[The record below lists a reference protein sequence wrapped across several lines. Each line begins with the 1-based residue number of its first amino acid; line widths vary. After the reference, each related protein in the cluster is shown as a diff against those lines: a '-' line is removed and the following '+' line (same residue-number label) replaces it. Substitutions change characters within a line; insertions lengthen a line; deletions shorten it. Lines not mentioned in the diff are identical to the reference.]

1 MHIEQMID
9 YLKRDNGFMANVG
22 LWDYRP
28 GQSAR
33 YEPLPEDMHPD
44 LTAALSQM
52 GIERLYR
59 HQRQTWDT
67 VRRGR
72 HPVITTPTAS
82 GKSLAYLL
90 PILDSLLR
98 RNHERSL
105 LLFPTKALAQDQW
118 KLLDKLNQQGNLEI
132 KAFTYDGDTSP
143 QARKSVRSAG
153 QLVISNPDM
162 LHAGIMPHHTQWV
175 KLFENLAFVVI
186 DELHMYKGVFG
197 SHMANVLRRLRRL
210 LHFYQNNRVQFLLSS
225 ATIANPVELAGQ
237 ISGQNSKNIDWVYD
251 NGAPRGGMH
260 VLLYNPPVVQKELG
274 IRRSALREAAMIGSR
289 ILEAGVSAI
298 YFVRSRLRVEVLAN
312 YLRQKAGPR
321 RKDGVRAYRG
331 GFLANER
338 RAIEAG
344 LRDGQLHTVVS
355 TNALELGVDIG
366 SLDVAVSV
374 GFPGSI
380 ASLWQQFGRAGRR
393 GRDSLVIMI
402 ATSSPLEQY
411 FMREPRFLLEAPLER
426 ALVNPDNYLVEMA
439 HLRCA
444 AFELPL
450 EEKERFGSLEV
461 PVIADY
467 LASEKVLK
475 KSGGRY
481 YWANSVYPANEV
493 SLRSASQEN
502 FVVVEQSDNSR
513 VLGEVDY
520 YAAPT
525 MIHEGAIYL
534 HQGISYFVD
543 KLDWDLRQAQ
553 AKRVRA
559 DYYTDAEEKVDYQIM
574 SENENLSFASGP
586 NEHWQL
592 SFGDIA
598 LHRQAVLYKKIKM
611 YTQENVG
618 WGRIH
623 LPEIQMH
630 TEASWI
636 TFADDWLAAQ
646 VPQRLQGAVLSGLSY
661 LMGRLAPGYLM
672 CDQSDL
678 RALSFVRSPFSQK
691 SSVLFYDSYPG
702 GIALSKRLFHI
713 IFELIAAAE
722 KVIADCPCDD
732 GCPSCI
738 GPMEVLSQKI
748 EGGADAGTNF
758 KKLGRSLLAGMVAE
772 PPAQGMEHSLEA
784 LNDFHVH

>member
-1 MHIEQMID
+1 MQIEQMID
-9 YLKRDNGFMANVG
+9 YLKRDSGFMANVG

-28 GQSAR
+28 GQEAR
-33 YEPLPEDMHPD
+33 YEPLPQDMHPD
-44 LTAALSQM
+44 LAAALGQM
-52 GIERLYR
+52 GIDRLYS
-59 HQRQTWDT
+59 HQRQTWDA
-67 VRRGR
+67 VRQGR

-118 KLLDKLNQQGNLEI
+118 KLLDKLSGQGNLEI

-175 KLFENLAFVVI
+175 KLFENLSFVVI
-186 DELHMYKGVFG
+186 DELHTYKGVFG

-210 LHFYQNNRVQFLLSS
+210 LRFYQNENVRFLMSS
-225 ATIANPVELAGQ
+225 ATIANPVELAGR
-237 ISGQNSKNIDWVYD
+237 ITGQDNKKIELIQE

-298 YFVRSRLRVEVLAN
+298 YFVRSRVRVEVLAN

-331 GFLANER
+331 GFLPNER
-338 RAIEAG
+338 RAIEKG
-344 LRDGQLHTVVS
+344 LREGGLHTVVS

-411 FMREPRFLLEAPLER
+411 FMREPQSLLQAPLER

-444 AFELPL
+444 AFEIPL
-450 EEKERFGSLEV
+450 EQKERFGSLEV

-467 LASEKVLK
+467 LASENILK
-475 KSGGRY
+475 KSGDRY

-502 FVVVEQSDNSR
+502 FVVVDQSDHSR
-513 VLGEVDY
+513 ILGEVDY

-534 HQGISYFVD
+534 HQGVSYFVD

-553 AKRVRA
+553 AKKVRA
-559 DYYTDAEEKVDYQIM
+559 DYYTDAEEKVDYQIL
-574 SENENLSFASGP
+574 SESESLSFAGDQ
-586 NEHWQL
+586 ERWQL

-611 YTQENVG
+611 YTHENVG

-636 TFADDWLAAQ
+636 TFADDWLASQ
-646 VPQRLQGAVLSGLSY
+646 LPQKLQGAVLSGLSY

-678 RALSFVRSPFSQK
+678 RSLSFVRSPFSQK
-691 SSVLFYDSYPG
+691 SSVLFYDTYPG

-722 KVIADCPCDD
+722 RVIAHCPCDD

-738 GPMEVLSQKI
+738 GPVEVLSQKM
-748 EGGADAGTNF
+748 EGGDDPG
-758 KKLGRSLLAGMVAE
+758 KLKELARALLANMVAE
-772 PPAQGMEHSLEA
+772 PPVQGMEHSLEA